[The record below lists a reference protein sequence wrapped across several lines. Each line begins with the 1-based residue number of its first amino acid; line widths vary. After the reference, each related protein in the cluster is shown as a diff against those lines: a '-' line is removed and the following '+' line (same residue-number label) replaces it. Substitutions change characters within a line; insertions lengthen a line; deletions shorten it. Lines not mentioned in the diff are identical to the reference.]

1 MAITVTA
8 DTLATELDIDLTR
21 ATRLLSVASEMVN
34 DYCDTCPEPIANE
47 SVLMVCGW
55 IWGNGSSRG
64 SIRSEGAGPLRIT
77 YATHEKNALKHSG
90 AESLLSPFKVRRAM
104 VIQ

>member
-1 MAITVTA
+1 MAITILA
-8 DTLATELDIDLTR
+8 DTIASELDIDLTR

-34 DYCDTCPEPIANE
+34 DYCPEAPEPIANE

-64 SIRSEGAGPLRIT
+64 SIRSEGARTAQNHLQLR
-77 YATHEKNALKHSG
+77 AEKRLKHSG
-90 AESLLSPFKVRRAM
+90 AESLLSGWKVRRAM
-104 VIQ
+104 VIA

>member
-21 ATRLLSVASEMVN
+21 ATRLLSVASELVN

-47 SVLMVCGW
+47 SVLMVAGW
-55 IWGNGSSRG
+55 LWGNGASRG

-77 YATHEKNALKHSG
+77 YASEQKNALKHSG
-90 AESLLSPFKVRRAM
+90 AESLLSPFKVRRAA
-104 VIQ
+104 VIA

>member
-8 DTLATELDIDLTR
+8 DTIASELDIDLTR
-21 ATRLLSVASEMVN
+21 ATRLLSVASALVN
-34 DYCDTCPEPIANE
+34 DYCPEAPEPIANE
-47 SVLMVCGW
+47 SVLMVAGW
-55 IWGNGSSRG
+55 LWGSGSSRG

-77 YATHEKNALKHSG
+77 YNSEQKNALKHSG

-104 VIQ
+104 VIA

>member
-8 DTLATELDIDLTR
+8 AVIATELDIDLTR
-21 ATRLLSVASEMVN
+21 ATRLLSVASALVN
-34 DYCDTCPEPIANE
+34 DYCPEAPEPIANE
-47 SVLMVCGW
+47 SVLMAAGW
-55 IWGNGSSRG
+55 LWGNGASRG

-90 AESLLSPFKVRRAM
+90 AEAMLSPFKVRRAM
-104 VIQ
+104 VIA

>member
-8 DTLATELDIDLTR
+8 DTIASELDIDLTR
-21 ATRLLSVASEMVN
+21 ATRLLSVASALVN
-34 DYCDTCPEPIANE
+34 DYCPEAPEPIANE

-55 IWGNGSSRG
+55 IWGNGASRG
-64 SIRSEGAGPLRIT
+64 SIRSEGAGPLRIS